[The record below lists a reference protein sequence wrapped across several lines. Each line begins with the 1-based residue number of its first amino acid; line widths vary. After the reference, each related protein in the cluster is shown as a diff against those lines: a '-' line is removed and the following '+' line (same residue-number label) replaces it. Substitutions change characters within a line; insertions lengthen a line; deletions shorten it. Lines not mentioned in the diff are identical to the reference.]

1 MVKAS
6 AGMYMEWGE
15 LQGKEEKMHSKMGI
29 LAVTALALMVFSGLA
44 MASPPVP
51 PPVEGFG
58 ITTAVDVEMSAGD
71 FLENEAFTWT
81 WVANMGPATL
91 GDPEPPND
99 GVDDTT
105 LAFPGN
111 PQFLDDYGRA
121 AQIRY
126 TEEMA
131 STDTSFF
138 QFKKSF
144 AAASEGAD
152 TAGNNVSVEKNYG
165 YVASEASLIANA
177 ENKERLGMSIV
188 ANGDSA
194 GLGDMP
200 SLCPWAAGTGIP
212 ATNEFIAMGSDTST
226 TSVMVSD
233 TESKAVATRAPEM
246 SHTISASGIGMADGL
261 MRVALMEGGGRYV
274 PGGTVPDLVSK
285 TDYSET
291 TRAIGTIE
299 KFSKQMNYQATI
311 PQYQMPEPWY
321 QLQ

>member
-1 MVKAS
+1 MNS
-6 AGMYMEWGE
+6 R
-15 LQGKEEKMHSKMGI
+15 MGVFAI
-29 LAVTALALMVFSGLA
+29 VAVGLIVFSGVA

-58 ITTAVDVEMSAGD
+58 IVTAVDVEMSGGD
-71 FLENEAFTWT
+71 FTEVESFVWT
-81 WVANMGPATL
+81 WVANMGDT
-91 GDPEPPND
+91 DND
-99 GVDDTT
+99 GINDTT

-126 TEEMA
+126 TEEMQ

-138 QFKKSF
+138 QFNKDF
-144 AAASEGAD
+144 AAASGGAD
-152 TAGNNVSVEKNYG
+152 PAGNNLNVAKNYG

-177 ENKERLGMSIV
+177 SNKERVGLSIV
-188 ANGDSA
+188 AAGDSA

-212 ATNEFIAMGSDTST
+212 ATNEFIAMGADTST

-233 TESKAVATRAPEM
+233 TDTEARGTAAPELNM
-246 SHTISASGIGMADGL
+246 SISASGIGMAQGL
-261 MRVALMEGGGRYV
+261 MKLSLWEGSRRYNPNEQGDPDD
-274 PGGTVPDLVSK
+274 PGDVPDLVSK
-285 TDYSET
+285 TDYSEKT
-291 TRAIGTIE
+291 QAIGVIE
-299 KFSKQMNYQATI
+299 KFSKAMHYHSTI